1 MQRQQPE
8 SVLNTMNAVERARA
22 QEGMMQSM
30 FLAELALAGVDS
42 IRFALDCAG
51 QAMFLAFGRDRI

>member
-22 QEGMMQSM
+22 QEGMNQAM
-30 FLAELALAGVDS
+30 FLADVTLAGLDS
-42 IRFALDCAG
+42 IRFAIDSAG
-51 QAMFLAFGRDRI
+51 RAMFLAFGRDRI